1 METAYEPALQDDVAE
16 LLEMMED
23 FYAEEGITFVR
34 SKVQRLLQVLL
45 EQSAAGRILVVRGKG
60 FLCAYCIVTFG
71 FSMEFGGR
79 FLLLDELFV
88 RHGER
93 GTGLGN
99 EALRAAER
107 VCRQEGIDAVRLEVA
122 RSNTRALALYEK
134 AGFISHGREFL
145 TCIYN

>member
-1 METAYEPALQDDVAE
+1 METAYEPASQDDVAE

-23 FYAEEGITFVR
+23 FYSEEGITFIP
-34 SKVQRLLQVLL
+34 SKVKRLLQILL
-45 EQSAAGRILVVRGKG
+45 KQSTAGLILVVRGKD
-60 FLCAYCIVTFG
+60 FLRAYCIVTFG

-88 RHGER
+88 RHSER
-93 GTGLGN
+93 GAGLGN

-122 RSNTRALALYEK
+122 RSNIRALALYEK